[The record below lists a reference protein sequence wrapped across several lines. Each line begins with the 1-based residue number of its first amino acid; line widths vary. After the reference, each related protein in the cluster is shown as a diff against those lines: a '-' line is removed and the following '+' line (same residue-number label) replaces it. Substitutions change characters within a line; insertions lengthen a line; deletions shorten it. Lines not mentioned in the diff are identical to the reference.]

1 VTGDKFV
8 RRQECLV
15 DGLVHIE
22 ITVGTKTPH
31 KRKVP
36 RHIDDTFRISYIPY
50 MECEV
55 EYTDVFERWWR
66 TLTETEQ
73 EDVSATVEL
82 LEAKGPQL
90 PFPYSSGVNSSKH
103 SHMRELRIQ
112 HQGRPY
118 RVLYAFDPRRVAILL
133 TGGDK
138 TGKARWYDENI
149 PIADKLYD
157 EHIREL
163 KKEGLFSP

>member
-1 VTGDKFV
+1 
-8 RRQECLV
+8 
-15 DGLVHIE
+15 
-22 ITVGTKTPH
+22 
-31 KRKVP
+31 
-36 RHIDDTFRISYIPY
+36 